1 MAILGCNASP
11 ETMAD
16 LKEILGK
23 NICSL
28 RLSEDPTFENL
39 EPDKVEQFL
48 MENLLRVCVLVI
60 DASTLKDGSGKG
72 KLEEYQRCFETALR
86 RVGKSADNKSFN
98 QSLSQSL
105 PSTPS
110 QDPV

>member
-1 MAILGCNASP
+1 MAILTCNASP
-11 ETMAD
+11 ETKAD

-28 RLSEDPTFENL
+28 RLSEDSTFENL
-39 EPDKVEQFL
+39 EPDKVEQFF

-98 QSLSQSL
+98 QSFSHSINH
-105 PSTPS
+105 
-110 QDPV
+110 

>member
-1 MAILGCNASP
+1 
-11 ETMAD
+11 MAD
-16 LKEILGK
+16 FKEILEK

-48 MENLLRVCVLVI
+48 KENLLRFCVLVV
-60 DASTLKDGSGKG
+60 DASTLKESFEKG
-72 KLEEYQRCFETALR
+72 KLEEYRRCFETAVH
-86 RVGKSADNKSFN
+86 RVGKSAENK
-98 QSLSQSL
+98 SL
-105 PSTPS
+105 PSTPL

>member
-1 MAILGCNASP
+1 MAILTCNASP
-11 ETMAD
+11 ETKAD

-48 MENLLRVCVLVI
+48 KENLLRVCVLVI
-60 DASTLKDGSGKG
+60 DESTLKDGSGKE

-86 RVGKSADNKSFN
+86 SVGKSADNKSFN
-98 QSLSQSL
+98 QSFSHSINH
-105 PSTPS
+105 
-110 QDPV
+110 

>member
-86 RVGKSADNKSFN
+86 RVGKSAENKSFN
-98 QSLSQSL
+98 QSFSHSI
-105 PSTPS
+105 
-110 QDPV
+110 DH

>member
-1 MAILGCNASP
+1 MAILSCNASP

>member
-11 ETMAD
+11 ETMDD

-98 QSLSQSL
+98 QSFSHSINH
-105 PSTPS
+105 
-110 QDPV
+110 

>member
-1 MAILGCNASP
+1 MDDVLNILEKCF
-11 ETMAD
+11 
-16 LKEILGK
+16 
-23 NICSL
+23 CSVP
-28 RLSEDPTFENL
+28 LSEDPTFENL

>member
-1 MAILGCNASP
+1 
-11 ETMAD
+11 MAD
-16 LKEILGK
+16 VGNILEK
-23 NICSL
+23 YICCV

-48 MENLLRVCVLVI
+48 KENLLRFCVLVI
-60 DASTLKDGSGKG
+60 DASTLKEGFEKV
-72 KLEEYQRCFETALR
+72 KLEEYQRCFETALQ
-86 RVGKSADNKSFN
+86 RVGKSAENK
-98 QSLSQSL
+98 SL

>member
-98 QSLSQSL
+98 QSFSHSINH
-105 PSTPS
+105 
-110 QDPV
+110 

>member
-11 ETMAD
+11 ETMVD
-16 LKEILGK
+16 VREILER
-23 NICSL
+23 NVSSL

-48 MENLLRVCVLVI
+48 KENLLRFCVLVI
-60 DASTLKDGSGKG
+60 DASTLKEGFEKV
-72 KLEEYQRCFETALR
+72 KLEEYQRCFETALQ
-86 RVGKSADNKSFN
+86 RVGKSAENK
-98 QSLSQSL
+98 SL

>member
-1 MAILGCNASP
+1 MAILTCNASP
-11 ETMAD
+11 ETTAD

-98 QSLSQSL
+98 QSFSHSINH
-105 PSTPS
+105 
-110 QDPV
+110 

>member
-1 MAILGCNASP
+1 
-11 ETMAD
+11 MAD

>member
-1 MAILGCNASP
+1 
-11 ETMAD
+11 MAD

-39 EPDKVEQFL
+39 APDKVEQFL
-48 MENLLRVCVLVI
+48 MENLLRVCILVI

-86 RVGKSADNKSFN
+86 RVGKSADNMSFN
-98 QSLSQSL
+98 QSFSHSINH
-105 PSTPS
+105 
-110 QDPV
+110 